1 MLSFRQLQYLVAIAD
16 YQHFRRAAAN
26 LHVSQPTLSL
36 QVQKMEEHLGVALVE
51 RGVTPVRL
59 TPVGRE
65 IVARARRLLL
75 DMTDLEDCARRSAG
89 KLIGTISLGVSPTIG
104 PYLLPGIIG
113 VLKQQMPQVRLHI
126 REGVPSEHLLE
137 LRHGALDIMLTPIPA
152 AGADLHVEKLFEERL
167 QVVAPPEHPLSGR
180 RSVIRADL
188 AGSEALGIDP
198 RYPFHQQ
205 TQEICEDLGLTLL
218 TDYEGTSLDSLCQ
231 MCASGLGL
239 AVLPE
244 LYLRSEVGGRNVVTP
259 LAIKDWAAK
268 RSIAAVWRAGS
279 VYTESFHEI
288 ALAIQREAQLL
299 LAEARPGPKAV
310 RTGSSGVSP

>member
-16 YQHFRRAAAN
+16 YQHFRRAAAY

-36 QVQKMEEHLGVALVE
+36 QVQKMEEYLGVTLIE
-51 RGVTPVRL
+51 RGVTPARL
-59 TPVGRE
+59 TPVGRD
-65 IVARARRLLL
+65 IVSRARKLLL
-75 DMTDLEDCARRSAG
+75 DLTDLEACARRSAG
-89 KLIGTISLGVSPTIG
+89 KLIGIISLGVSPTIG
-104 PYLLPGIIG
+104 PYLLPGSIS

-126 REGVPSEHLLE
+126 REGIPSEHLLE

-152 AGADLHVEKLFEERL
+152 TGSDLHVETLFEERL
-167 QVVAPPEHPLSGR
+167 EVVAPPEHPLSGKQL
-180 RSVIRADL
+180 VTRADL

-205 TQEICEDLGLTLL
+205 TQEICDDLGLELL
-218 TDYEGTSLDSLCQ
+218 SDYEGTSLDSLCQ

-239 AVLPE
+239 AVLPA

-259 LAIKDWAAK
+259 LHIQGWSAK

-288 ALAIQREAQLL
+288 ALAIQREALL
-299 LAEARPGPKAV
+299 LLEDTGPD
-310 RTGSSGVSP
+310 

>member
-36 QVQKMEEHLGVALVE
+36 QVQKMEEHLGVILIE
-51 RGVTPVRL
+51 RGVTPASL

-75 DMTDLEDCARRSAG
+75 DLTDLEDCARRSAG
-89 KLIGTISLGVSPTIG
+89 KLMGTISLGVSPTIG

-126 REGVPSEHLLE
+126 REGIPSEQMHE
-137 LRHGALDIMLTPIPA
+137 LRHGALDIMLTPVPV
-152 AGADLHVEKLFEERL
+152 AGADLHVEKLFAERL
-167 QVVAPPEHPLSGR
+167 QVVAPPEHPLSAKPQ
-180 RSVIRADL
+180 VTRADL
-188 AGSEALGIDP
+188 AGSAALGIDP
-198 RYPFHQQ
+198 RYPFHHQ
-205 TQEICEDLGLTLL
+205 TQEICDDLGLDLL
-218 TDYEGTSLDSLCQ
+218 SDYEGTSLDSLCQ

-244 LYLRSEVGGRNVVTP
+244 LYLRSEVGGRNIVQP
-259 LAIKDWAAK
+259 LHIQDWSAR

-288 ALAIQREAQLL
+288 AMAIRREALLL
-299 LAEARPGPKAV
+299 LADVCEAQ
-310 RTGSSGVSP
+310 

>member
-36 QVQKMEEHLGVALVE
+36 QVQKMEEHLGVILIE
-51 RGVTPVRL
+51 RGVTPARL

-75 DMTDLEDCARRSAG
+75 DLTDLEDCARRSAG

-104 PYLLPGIIG
+104 PYLLPGIVG
-113 VLKQQMPQVRLHI
+113 VLKRQMPQVRLHI
-126 REGVPSEHLLE
+126 REGIPSEHMHE
-137 LRHGALDIMLTPIPA
+137 LRHGALDILLTPVPVV
-152 AGADLHVEKLFEERL
+152 GGDLHVETLFEERL
-167 QVVAPPEHPLSGR
+167 QVVAPPEHPLSGKR
-180 RSVIRADL
+180 RVTRADL

-198 RYPFHQQ
+198 RYPFHNQ
-205 TQEICEDLGLTLL
+205 TQDICDDLGLDLL
-218 TDYEGTSLDSLCQ
+218 SDYEGTSLDSLCQ

-244 LYLRSEVGGRNVVTP
+244 LYLRSEVGGRNIVTP
-259 LAIKDWAAK
+259 LQIHDWSAR

-288 ALAIQREAQLL
+288 AMAIQREALL
-299 LAEARPGPKAV
+299 LLKDVCEAE
-310 RTGSSGVSP
+310 

>member
-16 YQHFRRAAAN
+16 YQHFRRAAAY

-36 QVQKMEEHLGVALVE
+36 QVQKMEEYLGVTLIE
-51 RGVTPVRL
+51 RGVTPARL
-59 TPVGRE
+59 TPVGRD
-65 IVARARRLLL
+65 IVSRARKLLL
-75 DMTDLEDCARRSAG
+75 DLTDLEACARRSAG

-104 PYLLPGIIG
+104 PYLLPGSIS

-126 REGVPSEHLLE
+126 REGIPSEHLLE

-152 AGADLHVEKLFEERL
+152 TGSDLHVETLFEERL
-167 QVVAPPEHPLSGR
+167 EVVAPPEHPLSGKQL
-180 RSVIRADL
+180 VTRADL

-205 TQEICEDLGLTLL
+205 TQEICDDLGLELL
-218 TDYEGTSLDSLCQ
+218 SDYEGTSLDSLCQ

-239 AVLPE
+239 AVLPA

-259 LAIKDWAAK
+259 LHIQGWSAK

-288 ALAIQREAQLL
+288 ALAIQREALL
-299 LAEARPGPKAV
+299 LLEDTGPD
-310 RTGSSGVSP
+310 

>member
-16 YQHFRRAAAN
+16 YQHFRRAAAY

-36 QVQKMEEHLGVALVE
+36 QLQKMEEHLGVTLIE
-51 RGVTPVRL
+51 RGVIPARL
-59 TPVGRE
+59 TPVGRD

-75 DMTDLEDCARRSAG
+75 DLTDLEACARRSAG
-89 KLIGTISLGVSPTIG
+89 KLSGTISLGVSPTIG
-104 PYLLPGIIG
+104 PYLLPGSIS
-113 VLKQQMPQVRLHI
+113 VLKRQMPQVRLHI
-126 REGVPSEHLLE
+126 REGIPSEHLLE

-152 AGADLHVEKLFEERL
+152 TGSDLHVETLFEERL
-167 QVVAPPEHPLSGR
+167 EVVAPPEHPLSGKQLVTR
-180 RSVIRADL
+180 IDL

-205 TQEICEDLGLTLL
+205 TQEICDDLGLELL
-218 TDYEGTSLDSLCQ
+218 SDYEGTSLDSLCQ

-239 AVLPE
+239 AVLPA

-259 LAIKDWAAK
+259 LHIQGWSAK

-288 ALAIQREAQLL
+288 ALAIQREALL
-299 LAEARPGPKAV
+299 LLEDAGP
-310 RTGSSGVSP
+310 T